1 MRILKWVLGIV
12 LALVVVFVVGGFL
25 LPREVSV
32 ARSITIDAPPE
43 EVFPHLNSLKAF
55 NDWSPWTGRDPDM
68 VPEFS
73 GPDEGVGAVMAWES
87 EQRDVGSGKQEI
99 TASVPDERVET
110 ALDFGDM
117 GTAEAAFDLVP
128 VDGGTEVTWSFTGDM
143 GSNPVGRWMG
153 LMMDSWVGGD
163 YETGLGN
170 LKARVEGV

>member
-43 EVFPHLNSLKAF
+43 EVFPHVNSLKAF
-55 NDWSPWTGRDPDM
+55 NDWSPWTGRDPNM

-87 EQRDVGSGKQEI
+87 KQRDVGSGRQEI

-110 ALDFGDM
+110 ALDFGEM
-117 GTAEAAFDLVP
+117 GTAEAAFVLVP
-128 VDGGTEVTWSFTGDM
+128 VDDGTEVTWSFTGDM

-163 YETGLGN
+163 YETGLAN
-170 LKARVEGV
+170 LKARVEGG